1 MVSAE
6 PLLSRQRK
14 LIWVQKTEQFQ
25 RNLPPEAKPF
35 LSQGAVV
42 LTVEMQEHIVVT
54 VGKGLSITDSLRRS
68 RKQDRSKTY
77 NVYSKISQARPS

>member
-14 LIWVQKTEQFQ
+14 LIWVRKTEQFQ
-25 RNLPPEAKPF
+25 RSLPPRAKQF

-54 VGKGLSITDSLRRS
+54 VDKGLSITDSLRRS
-68 RKQDRSKTY
+68 RKQD
-77 NVYSKISQARPS
+77 